1 MARPTRCRKIEQLPT
16 FRSFSPDDAVP
27 TETVKLTV
35 DEFEALRLLDHE
47 GLSQEGC
54 ATRMQVARTT
64 VTAIYESARRKL
76 AEALVTG
83 RRLRICGGSYRLGP
97 QGTENIERKGQE
109 HMRIAIPYENGEVF
123 QHFGHAAQFKLYDAE
138 DGKIVKEQLA
148 APAGAGHGALAG
160 WLAGAGVDA
169 LICGGIGGG
178 AQNALREA
186 GVKLYA
192 GVQGSADEAAKAL
205 AEGSL
210 QFDPDAKCDH
220 HGEGH
225 GEGHCHHGEGHGE
238 GHCHHGE
245 GHEGHCHHHEGE
257 EQDCGHQ
264 HGDEGCRRHHGE
276 DHDKSRC
283 RHHHGEGHG
292 HHGEGGGGCCRRHGE
307 GKE

>member
-1 MARPTRCRKIEQLPT
+1 MPRKQRCRRIGGY
-16 FRSFSPDDAVP
+16 PDYWEFGPEEAAEGDP
-27 TETVKLTV
+27 LLLTL
-35 DEFEALRLLDHE
+35 DEFEAIRLLDRE
-47 GLSQEGC
+47 GLNQEQC
-54 ATRMQVARTT
+54 AERMGVGRTT

-97 QGTENIERKGQE
+97 QGSESIEKKGQE

-192 GVQGSADEAAKAL
+192 GVQGSADEAAGAL
-205 AEGSL
+205 AAGSL

-225 GEGHCHHGEGHGE
+225 CHHD
-238 GHCHHGE
+238 E

-276 DHDKSRC
+276 DHDESHC
-283 RHHHGEGHG
+283 RHHHEEGHG
-292 HHGEGGGGCCRRHGE
+292 HRGEGGGGCCHRRGE